1 MSSDQ
6 PSANHLKSRHR
17 LLIEANTR
25 WLLQA
30 LALLE
35 KVSDEAYAGTPAGL
49 EPHRAGAHLR
59 HILEFYDCFL
69 CGMRTGYI
77 DYDARRRD
85 PVIERSRAEAAR
97 RIQEIIA
104 SLNSGSYEHENFIV
118 MVRMEGADELGITGG
133 WLASSVSRELQALSS
148 HTIHHFALIAMTLR
162 AQGVPVDLS
171 FGVAPSTLHHQ
182 NRMRASSNAA

>member
-6 PSANHLKSRHR
+6 PSTNHPKSRHK
-17 LLIEANTR
+17 LLIEVNTR

-30 LALLE
+30 GALLE
-35 KVSDEAYAGTPAGL
+35 KISDEAYACMPAGV
-49 EPHRAGAHLR
+49 EPHRVGAHLR

-104 SLNSGSYEHENFIV
+104 SLNSGNYEHEDFIV
-118 MVRMEGADELGITGG
+118 MVRMEGADEMGITGG
-133 WLASSVSRELQALSS
+133 WLASSVSRELQTLSS
-148 HTIHHFALIAMTLR
+148 HTIHHFALIAVTLR
-162 AQGVPVDLS
+162 AEGIPVDAS
-171 FGVAPSTLHHQ
+171 FGVAPSTLNYQ
-182 NRMRASSNAA
+182 KRLRTTSSAA

>member
-6 PSANHLKSRHR
+6 PSTNHPKSRHK
-17 LLIEANTR
+17 LLIEVNTR

-30 LALLE
+30 GALLE
-35 KVSDEAYAGTPAGL
+35 KISDDAYAGMPAGV
-49 EPHRAGAHLR
+49 EPHRVGAHLR

-97 RIQEIIA
+97 RA
-104 SLNSGSYEHENFIV
+104 VSLREGDGPFKSLEDFRYRVGLSMDVLIRISPHVSVISMSTRPGGGSAT
-118 MVRMEGADELGITGG
+118 RTGG
-133 WLASSVSRELQALSS
+133 R
-148 HTIHHFALIAMTLR
+148 IA
-162 AQGVPVDLS
+162 
-171 FGVAPSTLHHQ
+171 
-182 NRMRASSNAA
+182 NA